1 MTSKFTSYL
10 FMFFFLFPQRFTLH
24 QGDKSQHS
32 RLNAKSKRPLSLKR
46 LAVDVGKEK
55 EREIETGQEDE
66 GERAREQSP
75 INIQTAK

>member
-1 MTSKFTSYL
+1 
-10 FMFFFLFPQRFTLH
+10 MFFFFKFPQRFTLH

-32 RLNAKSKRPLSLKR
+32 RPSAKSKRPLSLKR

-55 EREIETGQEDE
+55 ERAIETGQEDE
-66 GERAREQSP
+66 GERAREKSP